1 MAKKTRTIKRTGDVI
16 TTTTSKTKRR
26 LGKQITKKTVT
37 KLDLKNKKYTGKGTK
52 TKTNLKTGKR
62 TVKPMS
68 KRRTL
73 NY

>member
-37 KLDLKNKKYTGKGTK
+37 KLDLKNKTYTGKGTK